1 MLKAGYNEGGD
12 LRAVEYNEGFEFAY
26 RRYRGLNLLKAGYNE
41 GGDLR
46 AVEYNE
52 GFEFAYRRRALPQPV
67 DQLLP
72 KAAKP
77 IIGPKLLFIRSSSMN
92 SNVFKYDLY
101 LS

>member
-1 MLKAGYNEGGD
+1 MKVAICELLNIMKGSNLPIAGYI
-12 LRAVEYNEGFEFAY
+12 
-26 RRYRGLNLLKAGYNE
+26 GLNLLKAGYNE

-77 IIGPKLLFIRSSSMN
+77 IIGPKLLFIRSPSMN
-92 SNVFKYDLY
+92 SNVFKSFMY